1 MSALGDA
8 STARQEPSLISITNR
23 KPFSISTTVWLTLP
37 PPKYLAAPWVRL
49 DRPDATAASWSAVV
63 RSRSSETATGSPSAE
78 TTIVWMTPGTFR
90 TKFVTSQFRF
100 SASLLSSAIS
110 TPRGAGRVGAPG
122 PGHAGVSRRLRSFV
136 VIGDGRLLASALEA
150 LLVAG
155 QPLPDVVGRA
165 GGDGLVG
172 LTAPAWRR
180 AGQARRQAR
189 AGNPQR
195 WAGRADGRLVARW
208 SVPGSWRRDRR
219 WHRDLDAV
227 RWWSGAEPVG
237 AGRLED
243 GQPDLFGA
251 AASRPGG
258 RRARGRRRGRGHRRG
273 RDHRGARRRG
283 HAAGH
288 RRGEQGVT
296 VGHHDQ
302 RVGQQDQRG
311 HALVPGVAQL
321 DLDAVAGGQ
330 AGDHEQAEALRQGRV
345 DTGRVDQALVDLHQ
359 LGVGHAD
366 AAVLDLDHVAGG
378 DRLAGHVHHR
388 LGRRERGRVLD
399 QLGQDVGHVAGRL
412 ADDGQL
418 VEAHE
423 LHPAVVLHLREG
435 GLQDLGERDRL
446 APAAR
451 RCRAGE
457 HDQVLGVA
465 PHAGRQA
472 VEAQELLARR
482 LVALPSLQVLDQ
494 LELAVDQDLVAP
506 GEVEEHVADALAQGR
521 LLGGDLD
528 GDVVHLAEGRRHLAD
543 LVAGDDRGGDLLGL
557 EVDLLG
563 PLQLLEA
570 LHHRRQPALDQL
582 LGGLLEALERLDHRL
597 RHRQRDADRDEQHQH
612 DQAAAGDRRG
622 VGGLVR
628 GVDAAQQA
636 EGLLLL
642 DRAQPVDLGVAGGQ
656 PLLRV
661 DAQVEPV
668 GQSQG
673 GLAKLRR
680 ALDAEAGHRA
690 CVEAA
695 LLGGGER
702 LELPQPGVAR
712 RDRRGELVAVL
723 AGGQAG
729 RRLRRDRL
737 VDQQGVQQ
745 AALVGDVLLAAR
757 EAHHVV
763 HVLDQLQA
771 DVAEGRLALG
781 ELEGHLLLEVEQL

>member
-78 TTIVWMTPGTFR
+78 TTIVWMTPETFR

-110 TPRGAGRVGAPG
+110 TPRGAGRVGAPD
-122 PGHAGVSRRLRSFV
+122 PGHAKVSQRL
-136 VIGDGRLLASALEA
+136 
-150 LLVAG
+150 
-155 QPLPDVVGRA
+155 
-165 GGDGLVG
+165 
-172 LTAPAWRR
+172 
-180 AGQARRQAR
+180 AR
-189 AGNPQR
+189 AGNPQQQAGVGPQKRAER
-195 WAGRADGRLVARW
+195 WAERADGRLVARW

-359 LGVGHAD
+359 LGIGHAD

-378 DRLAGHVHHR
+378 DRLARHVHHR
-388 LGRRERGRVLD
+388 LWR
-399 QLGQDVGHVAGRL
+399 
-412 ADDGQL
+412 
-418 VEAHE
+418 
-423 LHPAVVLHLREG
+423 
-435 GLQDLGERDRL
+435 
-446 APAAR
+446 
-451 RCRAGE
+451 
-457 HDQVLGVA
+457 
-465 PHAGRQA
+465 
-472 VEAQELLARR
+472 
-482 LVALPSLQVLDQ
+482 
-494 LELAVDQDLVAP
+494 
-506 GEVEEHVADALAQGR
+506 
-521 LLGGDLD
+521 
-528 GDVVHLAEGRRHLAD
+528 
-543 LVAGDDRGGDLLGL
+543 
-557 EVDLLG
+557 
-563 PLQLLEA
+563 
-570 LHHRRQPALDQL
+570 
-582 LGGLLEALERLDHRL
+582 
-597 RHRQRDADRDEQHQH
+597 
-612 DQAAAGDRRG
+612 
-622 VGGLVR
+622 
-628 GVDAAQQA
+628 
-636 EGLLLL
+636 
-642 DRAQPVDLGVAGGQ
+642 
-656 PLLRV
+656 
-661 DAQVEPV
+661 
-668 GQSQG
+668 
-673 GLAKLRR
+673 
-680 ALDAEAGHRA
+680 
-690 CVEAA
+690 
-695 LLGGGER
+695 
-702 LELPQPGVAR
+702 
-712 RDRRGELVAVL
+712 
-723 AGGQAG
+723 
-729 RRLRRDRL
+729 
-737 VDQQGVQQ
+737 
-745 AALVGDVLLAAR
+745 
-757 EAHHVV
+757 
-763 HVLDQLQA
+763 
-771 DVAEGRLALG
+771 
-781 ELEGHLLLEVEQL
+781 